1 MNFGDEQR
9 LSRNKIIGI
18 GAVLLLH
25 VFLIYALVTGLA
37 TSAVQMIKKPL
48 EIKIIQAAPPPPPPP
63 PKIVI
68 PPPPVLAAPPPP
80 YIPPPIIQVQQP
92 PQQVFAVT
100 TDVKPTAPPAT
111 APVSHAAPV
120 SADVG
125 VVCPNVGDVAGNL
138 SQSFG
143 SISDAAGV
151 STADVTVEVT
161 LQPDGSVTNAHI
173 VSSTFAGANDL
184 AMQGVG
190 ELHCHGQGQAEQVL
204 VPFEFQSN

>member
-37 TSAVQMIKKPL
+37 TSAVEMIKKPL

-111 APVSHAAPV
+111 APVSHAPV

-125 VVCPNVGDVAGNL
+125 VVCPNVGDVAGEL
-138 SQSFG
+138 SQAFG

-151 STADVTVEVT
+151 NTADVTVQVT
-161 LQPDGSVTNAHI
+161 LLPNGQITGAHI
-173 VSSTFAGANDL
+173 VSSTFAGANGL
-184 AMQGVG
+184 ALRGVG
-190 ELHCHGQGQAEQVL
+190 ELQCHGQGQAVQVT